1 MAGHQLVLH
10 TAAGRRV
17 SLESLASAAQVH
29 PRLVERYVDYGLLDP
44 LPGKEP
50 VPWFDPAA
58 VRRLQ
63 KIRRLRA
70 DLGINLAGIAVVL
83 DLLDHIEQLQR
94 ELARYRSA

>member
-44 LPGKEP
+44 FRGEEP
-50 VPWFDPAA
+50 VPLFDSAA
-58 VRRLQ
+58 VWRLQ

-70 DLGINLAGIAVVL
+70 DLGINLAGISVVF
-83 DLLDHIEQLQR
+83 DLLDRIEQLQR